1 MKKLFINNLNKICF
15 FKIRQ
20 YLCRKLFLFIL
31 NKLKM
36 TRSNLLLKTLAIVTL
51 SLTSCTNDT
60 NDSVINYNIPT
71 DYTFERNS
79 TTTVD
84 FSGQSSRLL
93 MLAEMGT
100 YISTAAKNG
109 TVADNTVLLNM
120 YSNSN
125 KPFAN
130 AELNNSGK
138 QLKDKTA
145 ASKDYF
151 VNLGGGGSSI
161 EQIEVRTLFETQLAN
176 AKLASGIP
184 QVTASAGISG
194 VYLDG
199 TSKRLF
205 AANGLEPQQVFLKG
219 MMGACFI
226 DQVVNNYLS
235 TTKLDEAT
243 NKDKNTNKVVESTKN
258 YTTMEH
264 TWDEAYGYI
273 YGAEGGKY
281 WDSYINQ
288 VNVDADFNTVTADI
302 KNAFIKGRAAIVAN
316 DYNTRNAQID
326 IIKTKLA
333 LIPAVRAVFYLQDG
347 KVKLTTNNGAAAF
360 HALSEAYGF
369 IMCLRY
375 TNKPGTN
382 APYFTKTEVDK
393 ILNDL
398 TKGTNG
404 LWDVDYLNT
413 KLDVLSLQIATKFG
427 FTVAQAATVK

>member
-1 MKKLFINNLNKICF
+1 
-15 FKIRQ
+15 
-20 YLCRKLFLFIL
+20 
-31 NKLKM
+31 M
-36 TRSNLLLKTLAIVTL
+36 TRSNLLFTAITVATL
-51 SLTSCTNDT
+51 SLTSCTND
-60 NDSVINYNIPT
+60 NEDSTLNYNVPT
-71 DYTFERNS
+71 QYTFERNS
-79 TTTVD
+79 STTVD

-93 MLAEMGT
+93 MLGEMGT
-100 YISTAAKNG
+100 YISTAAKNK
-109 TVADNTVLLNM
+109 TFASNTVLSNM
-120 YSNSN
+120 YVNSN
-125 KPFAN
+125 N
-130 AELNNSGK
+130 AFSSTDLNTSGK

-151 VNLGGGGSSI
+151 STFLGGGGTA
-161 EQIEVRTLFETQLAN
+161 EKLAVQAFFETQLTN
-176 AKLASGIP
+176 ASFASTLP
-184 QVTASAGISG
+184 QVAASAGVAG

-199 TSKRLF
+199 TSSRLF

-219 MMGACFI
+219 MMGACFM

-235 TTKLDEAT
+235 TDKLDEAS
-243 NKDKNTNKVVESTKN
+243 NRENNTNKVVETAKN

-273 YGAEGGKY
+273 YGADGGKY

-288 VNVDADFNTVTADI
+288 VNADVDFNTITVDL

-316 DYNTRNAQID
+316 DYETRNAQID

-333 LIPAVRAVFYLQDG
+333 LVPAVRAVFYLQEG
-347 KVKLTTNNGAAAF
+347 KSKLTTNNAPAF

-382 APYFTKTEVDK
+382 APYFTKAEVDT
-393 ILNDL
+393 ILSTL
-398 TKGTNG
+398 ISGTNQTNG
-404 LWDVDYLNT
+404 FWDVDYLNT

-427 FTVAQAATVK
+427 FTVAQAATVN